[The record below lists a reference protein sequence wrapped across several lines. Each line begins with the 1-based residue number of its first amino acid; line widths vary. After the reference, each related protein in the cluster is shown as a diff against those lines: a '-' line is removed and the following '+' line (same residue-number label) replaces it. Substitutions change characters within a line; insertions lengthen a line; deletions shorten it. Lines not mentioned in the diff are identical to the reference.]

1 MEDAKP
7 SPYGIRRDCRS
18 EAIHSQPA
26 SQYAPPRSETS
37 RKLPAPVRPG
47 VGAVGVDAFT
57 HEPRPDAGALGNV
70 DVLEGRSSGHFA
82 KLTPCCVGSG
92 GRVAQGPYVVMSKSV
107 ALIQTKTITM
117 TIRTTG

>member
-1 MEDAKP
+1 SVATAAPRRSIP
-7 SPYGIRRDCRS
+7 SRRPS
-18 EAIHSQPA
+18 T
-26 SQYAPPRSETS
+26 PR
-37 RKLPAPVRPG
+37 PAPRPRESSRPPCGDPG
-47 VGAVGVDAFT
+47 VRAVGVDAFT

-92 GRVAQGPYVVMSKSV
+92 GRGAWGHYGVMSKNV